1 MTNWTPTEGLRRAEP
16 ALQELLQA
24 AAAVGKHITD
34 PVQRY
39 KFTEILAR
47 HLDRALADGS
57 AAQRNA
63 PDLPDFAP
71 SHDGDEHNRANGHHE
86 YDDSLWSEVGPMP
99 TVAILPESLAAAI
112 EEKQRRMDAAT
123 TYQPIVQDPSVVSKE
138 FVTEQ
143 PASAPVKRGR
153 GRPKGSTG
161 KKKKAARARARAAQE
176 PKPAA
181 EAPPAEVPES

>member
-63 PDLPDFAP
+63 PDLPDFPP
-71 SHDGDEHNRANGHHE
+71 SAGDELPYTNGHHE
-86 YDDSLWSEVGPMP
+86 AEDSPWATFDQMP
-99 TVAILPESLAAAI
+99 TVAVIPESLAAAI

-176 PKPAA
+176 AKPAA
-181 EAPPAEVPES
+181 EVPPAEVPES